1 MWPFKK
7 RRDVEMVPVKDLNF
21 SQVDITDRLA
31 DNIALNTS
39 DWIPTSPL
47 NREIPNPE
55 QVGLPRLAA
64 DDDEVYAIA
73 SRLSGIRDLVQVP
86 DDGVYCPVCHIA
98 NVDIT
103 RLGMACPQCGR
114 GLLRFGWN

>member
-21 SQVDITDRLA
+21 SQVDITDHLA
-31 DNIALNTS
+31 DNMSLNTS

-47 NREIPNPE
+47 NGEIPNPE
-55 QVGLPRLAA
+55 QVALPRLAA

-73 SRLSGIRDLVQVP
+73 SRHSASEI
-86 DDGVYCPVCHIA
+86 
-98 NVDIT
+98 
-103 RLGMACPQCGR
+103 
-114 GLLRFGWN
+114 